1 MASAMVTASF
11 DTARQEASWA
21 ARALY
26 GMARLVYR
34 TELAH
39 SREMKAALAERE
51 ASSAYR
57 SAEFTKITAA
67 AAKYGIALAGKR
79 VLDLGCNDGSISPQY
94 VQAGA
99 ASVVGVDIDEGAIA
113 RAQQR
118 LASDRVS
125 FALSTVEGIP
135 LPDASIDTIC
145 CYDVMEH
152 VAKPAELLKECFRV
166 MAPGGQM
173 LVGTWGWWHPFA
185 PHLWAVMPVP
195 WAHVLVSERSL
206 LQASRL
212 VYHSPWYVPNMHD
225 FDASG
230 SRLADK
236 YNQSEISRDYLNKY
250 FIRDFRRV
258 LRESPFEHQMH
269 LVPFGSKWA
278 FWTRPLVH
286 VPVLQELF
294 TGYLWMVLTK
304 PRA

>member
-1 MASAMVTASF
+1 M
-11 DTARQEASWA
+11 

-26 GMARLVYR
+26 GLARMMYR
-34 TELAH
+34 TELGH

-57 SAEFTKITAA
+57 SAEFAKITAA
-67 AAKYGIALAGKR
+67 AAKYGVELAGKR
-79 VLDLGCNDGSISPQY
+79 VLDLGCNDGSITPQY
-94 VQAGA
+94 LDVGA
-99 ASVVGVDIDEGAIA
+99 ASVVGVDIDAKAIA
-113 RAQQR
+113 RARQR
-118 LASDRVS
+118 HAAGQIS
-125 FALSTVEGIP
+125 FAVSTVEGIP
-135 LPDASIDTIC
+135 LPDASVDTIC

-166 MAPGGQM
+166 LSPGGKK

-195 WAHVLVSERSL
+195 WAHVVVSERSL
-206 LQASRL
+206 LQACRL

-236 YNQSEISRDYLNKY
+236 YNQTEISRDYLNKY

-258 LRESPFEHQMH
+258 LRESPFEHQIH
-269 LVPFGSKWA
+269 LMPFGSKWA
-278 FWTRPLVH
+278 SWTRPLVH

-304 PRA
+304 PRT